1 MVCYSK
7 GRLSTTPPPRR
18 SFLDRKLSRSPP
30 PSSQNPSPLDS
41 LRTMGPPPG
50 ELHLFAKNNNEDG
63 KQEEE
68 EELDSVEDSE

>member
-1 MVCYSK
+1 MVCCSK

-50 ELHLFAKNNNEDG
+50 ELHLFARKNDEESDG
-63 KQEEE
+63 KQEEGV
-68 EELDSVEDSE
+68 DSEEDS